1 MTETNA
7 AERLLIVGSYAAADQ
22 PGIQL
27 LRVAETTGAL
37 TTCGTYAGI
46 ANPSFVVVHP
56 NAQWVY
62 AVSET
67 RQGDGSTGSVWALHL
82 DRESLALRPLNQQA
96 SGGDGPCHLQLDHT
110 GRWILAS
117 NYTSG
122 SIAVLPIQENGAL
135 GSMTERIQHAGSSAH
150 PERQRGPHAHS
161 SIFTPDNRYAIIADL
176 GLDQLVAYAFDSATG
191 KLRPHG
197 RTTTKPGAGPRHMAF
212 HPRGDHLYVAN
223 ELDNTVSVYSYDAA
237 RCTLDERQTIPI
249 LPAGGP
255 ENLTAHIY
263 LSPSGQ
269 QLYVSNRG
277 PNTIAVFAVAA
288 DGQIAPAAIHP
299 CGGDWPRHF
308 TLLGERYLLVANQ
321 YSGDVSVLSL
331 LAKSETFGSSL
342 ASVNIPQAT
351 CVQWVADNHGSAY
364 AAL

>member
-1 MTETNA
+1 MTEMHA
-7 AERLLIVGSYAAADQ
+7 EERLLIVGSYAAADQ

-37 TTCGTYAGI
+37 TTCGSYAGI
-46 ANPSFVVVHP
+46 TNPSFVVAHP
-56 NAQWVY
+56 NGQWVY

-67 RQGDGSTGSVWALHL
+67 SQGDGTPPSVWALHV
-82 DRESLALRPLNQQA
+82 DRESLTLWPLNQQP
-96 SGGDGPCHLQLDHT
+96 SGGDAPCHVQLDRT
-110 GRWILAS
+110 GRWLLVS

-122 SIAVLPIQENGAL
+122 SIAVLPIVENGAL
-135 GSMTERIQHAGSSAH
+135 GPMTETIQHAGSSVH
-150 PERQRGPHAHS
+150 PERQTGPHAHS
-161 SIFTPDNRYAIIADL
+161 AIFTPDNRYAIVADL

-191 KLRPHG
+191 KLRPHA
-197 RTTTKPGAGPRHMAF
+197 RTATKPGAGPRHMAF

-223 ELDNTVSVYSYDAA
+223 ELNSTVSVYSYDAA
-237 RCTLDERQTIPI
+237 SGTLKERQTVAI
-249 LPAGGP
+249 LPSGSP

-277 PNTIAVFAVAA
+277 PNTIAVFDVAA
-288 DGQIAPAAIHP
+288 DGQLAAVAVYP

-308 TLLGERYLLVANQ
+308 TLLDERFLLVANQ
-321 YSGDVSVLSL
+321 YSGDISVLPL
-331 LAKSETFGSSL
+331 LASPETPGSTV

-351 CVQWVADNHGSAY
+351 CVQWVTDKHGSTY